1 MLLAL
6 VPEDRFAG
14 HDGLLD
20 LVWSTHHPRAFQD
33 GENLRVG
40 RRMPT
45 QSATGRHPEDRRLD
59 E

>member
-1 MLLAL
+1 MLFAL

-20 LVWSTHHPRAFQD
+20 PVCPADRSSAFQD

-45 QSATGRHPEDRRLD
+45 QPATRRNAEDRRLD
-59 E
+59 Q